1 MSEHPRKI
9 LARLEQRA
17 RKRFGQNFLASESA
31 VQRIAD
37 LAQAGPESRIVEIG
51 PGLGSLTRV
60 FLERGSRV
68 RAMEIDRDLVAFL
81 QEELPALELFEGDA
95 VKADWEALAPGEGW
109 CLCANLP
116 YNVATTLVTRLVTQA
131 PRFSRLVLMFQREV
145 AKRLVAQPRTSA
157 YGSLSV
163 HVQAWSQVK
172 LAFHLPPSAFHPAPK
187 VKSSVVVFQPRDI
200 PRLGGCD
207 PAFFE
212 RAVRAG
218 FSQRR
223 KTLLNSLSSA
233 FDRDQVRAALEV
245 TGNDGRRAEEL
256 TVDEW
261 GALAR
266 SLQDATA

>member
-31 VQRIAD
+31 LQRIAD
-37 LAQAGPESRIVEIG
+37 LAQAGPESQIVEIG

-60 FLERGSRV
+60 LMERGSRV

-81 QEELPALELFEGDA
+81 REELPALELFEGDA
-95 VKADWEALAPGEGW
+95 VKADWDALAPGEGW

-116 YNVATTLVTRLVTQA
+116 YNVATTLVTDLVTQA

-145 AKRLVAQPRTSA
+145 AQRLVAQPRTSA

-163 HVQAWSQVK
+163 HVQAWAQVK

-187 VKSSVVVFQPRDI
+187 VKSSVVVFHPLET
-200 PRLGGCD
+200 PRLGGCE

-212 RAVRAG
+212 RALRAG

-223 KTLLNSLSSA
+223 KTLLNSLSTS
-233 FDRDQVRAALEV
+233 FDRDRVRAALEE
-245 TGNDGRRAEEL
+245 TGNTGRRAEEL

-261 GALAR
+261 GVLAR
-266 SLQDATA
+266 GLKQ